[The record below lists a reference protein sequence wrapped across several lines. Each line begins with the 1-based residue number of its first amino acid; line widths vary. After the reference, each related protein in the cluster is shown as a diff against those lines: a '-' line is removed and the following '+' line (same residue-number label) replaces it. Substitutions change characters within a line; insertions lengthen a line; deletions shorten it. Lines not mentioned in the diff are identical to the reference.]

1 MDSMYERRDE
11 SYNLW
16 NFQEFLTERKK
27 NVHYGVETLSYQS
40 LKLWSLLPENVKE
53 VESLELFKRKVNI

>member
-1 MDSMYERRDE
+1 MKGEM
-11 SYNLW
+11 NLIT
-16 NFQEFLTERKK
+16 FEILMSFDRKKK

-40 LKLWSLLPENVKE
+40 LKLWSLLPKNVKE